1 MLLNPPIEGRTSR
14 SNHIGKLRSRMSGSS
29 SSRRI
34 NPLNSPVSATTLRI
48 PDGTAVS
55 VNCRKA
61 IPSADFE
68 FVKE

>member
-1 MLLNPPIEGRTSR
+1 MLPIPPNEGKTSR
-14 SNHIGKLRSRMSGSS
+14 SNHIGKLRSRISGSS

-48 PDGTAVS
+48 PEGTAVINS
-55 VNCRKA
+55 CRKA
-61 IPSADFE
+61 TPSADFE